1 MKKRTA
7 LALLAAG
14 CALLLAGCDGQPQET
29 VPSSAQ
35 EASASPVPAE
45 SFLTE
50 EEYQQQLRENPW
62 TFTGVIL
69 ETDTYEEYFSIL
81 VEGETSSGDLT
92 DVSLLEEA
100 QCFDEQGQAIDRSG
114 LHVGQ
119 EVEVYSSG
127 NSVFVLN
134 KKNDSAANITKT
146 ENKDGIQISI
156 QNKVEQKIGGE
167 VHSSFPQKVAVHKA
181 LYIVLA
187 IFLGGIGIHK
197 FYEKK
202 AAAGILYLL
211 FCWTFIPLLI
221 AFFEGIR
228 AAFLPADSNGY
239 ILL

>member
-1 MKKRTA
+1 MKRGKIVFV
-7 LALLAAG
+7 G
-14 CALLLAGCDGQPQET
+14 EEKVVIGFEDET
-29 VPSSAQ
+29 TTECLVSNLT
-35 EASASPVPAE
+35 
-45 SFLTE
+45 FLP
-50 EEYQQQLRENPW
+50 Y
-62 TFTGVIL
+62 
-69 ETDTYEEYFSIL
+69 
-81 VEGETSSGDLT
+81 
-92 DVSLLEEA
+92 
-100 QCFDEQGQAIDRSG
+100 
-114 LHVGQ
+114 VGQ

-146 ENKDGIQISI
+146 ENKDVIQISI

-228 AAFLPADSNGY
+228 AAFLPVDSNGY